1 MPNPAISTEE
11 LHNLLKQLFPETEI
25 SKRSVDLLAIQI
37 ADLEPESAVTHVAV
51 NDHVISKRYIE
62 TAQQC

>member
-1 MPNPAISTEE
+1 MSNPAISTEE

-37 ADLEPESAVTHVAV
+37 SDLEPESAVTHVAV
-51 NDHVISKRYIE
+51 NDHVIRERYIE
-62 TAQQC
+62 TAQQR